1 MIEQAPQIE
10 RTDKTIPI
18 LAKLQMNGNIQKIQD
33 EYLYWDKIK
42 YKAKDEA
49 VRKGRPFLGSN
60 FLL

>member
-10 RTDKTIPI
+10 RTDETIPI

-42 YKAKDEA
+42 Y
-49 VRKGRPFLGSN
+49 
-60 FLL
+60 